1 MMFTYWPGGRLSLPD
16 GLHNNN
22 NNNWHCF
29 GVEQYQ
35 HNNHLP
41 SCSLPQGINA
51 EQQNHHYYY
60 CRLGGSTFA
69 PSAMSSVG
77 RKRRGAAKH
86 YIGQTPIIQRVPL
99 KCSIGTQTDN
109 ADENFFLAEDEA
121 ELVELCAELAN
132 RLLTI
137 ADEWAAAKLETD
149 QQQQQQ
155 PQKSKWASFLNW
167 ICPPQ

>member
-22 NNNWHCF
+22 NNCHCHCF

-51 EQQNHHYYY
+51 EQKHHYY
-60 CRLGGSTFA
+60 CRLGGGTFA
-69 PSAMSSVG
+69 PPAMSSVG

-99 KCSIGTQTDN
+99 KCSIGTQTDKS
-109 ADENFFLAEDEA
+109 DENFFLAEDEA

-137 ADEWAAAKLETD
+137 ADKWAAAKLETD
-149 QQQQQQ
+149 QQQQQQQ